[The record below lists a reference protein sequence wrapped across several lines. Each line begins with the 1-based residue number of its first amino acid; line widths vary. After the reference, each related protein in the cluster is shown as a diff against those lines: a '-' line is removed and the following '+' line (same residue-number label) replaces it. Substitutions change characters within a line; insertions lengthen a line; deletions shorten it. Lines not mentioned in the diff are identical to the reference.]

1 MAAMQ
6 EYRKSRAI

>member
-6 EYRKSRAI
+6 ECVLGGI